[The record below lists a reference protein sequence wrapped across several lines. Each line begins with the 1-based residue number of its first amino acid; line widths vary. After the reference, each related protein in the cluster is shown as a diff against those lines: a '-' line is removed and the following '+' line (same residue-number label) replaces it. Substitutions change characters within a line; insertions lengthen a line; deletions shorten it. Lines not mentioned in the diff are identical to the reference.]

1 MWQRDLSPLRPRG
14 LRALGAAAVI
24 SVTLAGCAQ
33 VPDTAPQSRAP
44 GAPEVSPLPLVA
56 PGDLGESGALA
67 PRSQISRAMQAY
79 YAQVEASLKARGLMR
94 KDVAPRDARFV
105 KWQLVNNFN
114 AIAMYDEY
122 DSRLGGM
129 VARTTPSRLRRWEVP
144 VTMAVEFGASV
155 PLAQRA
161 DDRAMVT
168 SYAGQLARAS
178 GHPIAVTRGGGN
190 FTVLVVNEDERR
202 ALGPRLQQLV
212 PGIDTGTIAAITD
225 LPPST
230 FCVVF
235 AFSAPGESR
244 YNRAVAVIRGE
255 HPRDLRQSCFHEELA
270 QGLGLANDS
279 PAARPSIFND
289 DEEFSLLTRQDEMLL
304 KILYDPRLR
313 PGMTEQEARP
323 IVELIATE
331 IMGPDA

>member
-1 MWQRDLSPLRPRG
+1 MPDNGAAPDRVGGAPTVSRLPLR
-14 LRALGAAAVI
+14 
-24 SVTLAGCAQ
+24 
-33 VPDTAPQSRAP
+33 
-44 GAPEVSPLPLVA
+44 A
-56 PGDLGESGALA
+56 PGDLGENGAVM
-67 PRSQISRAMQAY
+67 PRGQASRAMQAY
-79 YAQVEASLKARGLMR
+79 YAQVETSLKARGLMR
-94 KDVAPRDARFV
+94 KDIAPRDARFA
-105 KWQLVNNFN
+105 KWQLVNDFI

-122 DSRLGGM
+122 DNALGGL
-129 VARTTPSRLRRWEVP
+129 VARVTPSRLRRWEAP
-144 VTMAVEFGASV
+144 VRLSVEFGASV

-161 DDRAMVT
+161 DDQAMVK

-178 GHPIAVTRGGGN
+178 GHPLSVTRGSGN
-190 FTVLVVNEDERR
+190 FTVLVVNEEERR

-212 PGIDTGTIAAITD
+212 PGIDAGSVAAITD

-235 AFSAPGESR
+235 AFSAPGASH

-255 HPRDLRQSCFHEELA
+255 HPRDLRQSCYHEELA

-279 PAARPSIFND
+279 PSARPSIFND
-289 DEEFSLLTRQDEMLL
+289 DEEFALLTRHDEMLL

-313 PGMTEQEARP
+313 PGMTEEEVRP
-323 IVELIATE
+323 IVEIIASE